1 MAAKFLDESGVRTVV
16 TELLS
21 QMDSKDSA
29 RIVTTLS
36 SASEDTKVASAK
48 AVYDHVVSALSGVSG
63 ISFSV
68 VTALPSTGA
77 SNIIYLLDIT
87 PGDTSDALYEE
98 WVYVNNA
105 WVNIGT
111 SSINLSA
118 YYLKADLVALNN
130 SEVQGII
137 ADALA

>member
-1 MAAKFLDESGVRTVV
+1 MPAKFLDENGVRTVV

-36 SASEDTKVASAK
+36 STSEDTKVASAK
-48 AVYDHVVSALSGVSG
+48 AVYDHVVTALSGVSG

-77 SNIIYLLDIT
+77 ANIIYLLDIT
-87 PGDTSDALYEE
+87 PADTTDALYEE